1 MDTKKWIALAVV
13 VSAIIVEIVLVF
25 TNPWA
30 SITSAAGLVVGA
42 VVGYL
47 LGSGKVTTKVL

>member
-1 MDTKKWIALAVV
+1 MNMKKWIALAVV
-13 VSAIIVEIVLVF
+13 VLAIIAEIVLVF

>member
-1 MDTKKWIALAVV
+1 MDTKKWIALAMVV
-13 VSAIIVEIVLVF
+13 LAIIAEIVLVF

-30 SITSAAGLVVGA
+30 SIMSAAGLVVG
-42 VVGYL
+42 VIVGYL